1 MTDREPQAA
10 LKEGV
15 NRRTT
20 RTTAK
25 RALFLVSLTSWLA
38 LVGAGASA
46 QTADRSIEEIKTE
59 TLARAQTGAYPALGI
74 QPADAVEALGRIGTR
89 NPDEWAA
96 AWSAVADGYMAKARA
111 AADPKEADAN
121 FLRAWRLY
129 YFGQWPA
136 PTSVGKQ
143 AAYQRAIEAYLLHA
157 GYFDPPLEIVRI
169 PFEGSEIVGYLRLPA
184 NAPRPVPLVLAI
196 SGLDSRKE
204 TVAETYAAALP
215 QGIGFF
221 AVDSPG
227 TGQAPLKA
235 GESSE
240 RMYSRVLDYLA
251 TRQDIDGGRILVHG
265 QSFGAYWAAKLAHTE
280 AKRLTGAVTQSPPIH
295 RTFQQDFFR
304 GRMYTREYL
313 FDLLPASLYVYGL
326 HSTDELL
333 AFLPKMSL
341 QAQGLL
347 GKPTAPIFVVGGVRD
362 TQVPIDDLELLINS
376 GSGPRE
382 AWINPAGGHMGRD
395 AANWPDPVIF
405 RKVILPWEVR
415 QLSQKHVD

>member
-1 MTDREPQAA
+1 MRVFQPILFAA
-10 LKEGV
+10 LMSV
-15 NRRTT
+15 
-20 RTTAK
+20 
-25 RALFLVSLTSWLA
+25 VSGSL
-38 LVGAGASA
+38 SA
-46 QTADRSIEEIKTE
+46 QTADRTIDEIKTE

-74 QPADAVEALGRIGTR
+74 QPGDASDALGRIASR
-89 NPDEWAA
+89 DPDQWAA
-96 AWSAVADGYMAKARA
+96 AWGAVADGYMAKARA
-111 AADPKEADAN
+111 ASDPKEADAN

-136 PTSVGKQ
+136 PTSAGKQ
-143 AAYQRAIEAYLLHA
+143 ASYRRAVDAYLLHA
-157 GYFDPPLEIVRI
+157 KYFDPPLEVVRI

-215 QGIGFF
+215 AGIGFF

-227 TGQAPLKA
+227 TGEAPRKA
-235 GESSE
+235 SE
-240 RMYSRVLDYLA
+240 TADAMYSRVLDYLA
-251 TRQDIDGGRILVHG
+251 TRPEIDKNRIVVHG

-280 AKRLTGAVTQSPPIH
+280 AKRLLGAVTQSPPIH
-295 RTFQQDFFR
+295 RTFQQEFFR

-313 FDLLPASLYVYGL
+313 FDLLPASLFVYGL
-326 HSTDELL
+326 KTTDELL

-347 GKPTAPIFVVGGVRD
+347 GKPTAPILVVGGTRD

-376 GSGPRE
+376 GSQPRE
-382 AWINPAGGHMGRD
+382 AWINPVGGHMGRTASD
-395 AANWPDPVIF
+395 WPDPVIF
-405 RKVILPWEVR
+405 RQVILPWEIR
-415 QLSQKHVD
+415 HLSQKR